1 MTEDRE
7 LIDIIMAVWQ
17 LSKATNVEPMR
28 LIDSLTYVAWSADI
42 GDRLRV
48 YFDD

>member
-1 MTEDRE
+1 
-7 LIDIIMAVWQ
+7 
-17 LSKATNVEPMR
+17 MR